1 MCTRVLHEVIILNAH
16 LEVSS
21 CDVSQLPCRSFNHPK
36 PKMLLPPRLQVSAD
50 VQMLVFNRICV
61 CVHREMERREEE
73 EEEEMEEEKRERC
86 DDDDSEGDE
95 DEETAGRSD
104 DDAKEGVKAT
114 RGGGGGED
122 EGSDGY
128 KEQNDE
134 DEGENPSVE
143 TKVSVGRASCPG
155 QKCIPG
161 IIYLGHI
168 PPRLRPKHLRN
179 MLSSYGEVGRIFLQ
193 PEGREAFP
201 GPCGLPGSQSQGP
214 QSCCCTP

>member
-1 MCTRVLHEVIILNAH
+1 MMFPSYPAAS
-16 LEVSS
+16 LEG
-21 CDVSQLPCRSFNHPK
+21 RSFNDPK
-36 PKMLLPPRLQVSAD
+36 PNMLLPPRLQVSAD
-50 VQMLVFNRICV
+50 VQVFAFNRLCV
-61 CVHREMERREEE
+61 CVHSEMERR

-95 DEETAGRSD
+95 DDETAGRSD
-104 DDAKEGVKAT
+104 DDAKEGVKAA

-122 EGSDGY
+122 EGSDGH
-128 KEQNDE
+128 KD
-134 DEGENPSVE
+134 PSVE
-143 TKVSVGRASCPG
+143 TKASCPG

-201 GPCGLPGSQSQGP
+201 GPCALPGARAQGP
-214 QSCCCTP
+214 QSCCTTP